1 MSSVAELRLQTWDA
15 GEHAPAA
22 TALRFSG
29 STATAEVRCL
39 PGASALHVA
48 VSNGDGVR
56 LRAEVSAEPDEVV
69 RLRFELEDGGVLHL
83 SSHGRSIL
91 HLPADVRYAPLAP
104 IRPAPVPAPLDVAIV
119 VDGTTRTWS
128 EADGAT
134 RLLDQKERWSEHVE
148 KLVRFVD
155 RIAEGRNCR
164 CTVIAFG
171 DQDPPAVTAHDLR
184 PHYLLHPDADGR
196 VFQRFDA
203 ERLRDRLVS
212 LTSTPGAD
220 FVDATADA
228 LDACVH
234 LSWRRDSRRLV
245 IVTGD
250 SPGAS
255 LLHPLPKGA
264 DLCVRRFDVDTRALE
279 LHRNGVE
286 VLTIYHPPPSAL
298 LTLRRELLTSTRE
311 QYERLAS
318 LRELA
323 FTDSSFDPELAAAPF
338 RERSTAIAR
347 GAALGELVRAAA
359 SSRRSVRPES

>member
-1 MSSVAELRLQTWDA
+1 MSSAPELRLQTWDA

-22 TALRFSG
+22 TPLRFSG
-29 STATAEVRCL
+29 AIATADVRCL

-69 RLRFELEDGGVLHL
+69 PLRFELEDGGVLQL

-91 HLPADVRYAPLAP
+91 HLPADVRYEPLAP
-104 IRPAPVPAPLDVAIV
+104 IRPAAAPAPLDVAIV
-119 VDGTTRTWS
+119 VDGTTRFWP
-128 EADGAT
+128 EAEAAAT

-155 RIAEGRNCR
+155 RIGEGRNCR
-164 CTVIAFG
+164 ATVIAFG
-171 DQDPPAVTAHDLR
+171 DQEPPAVTARDLQ
-184 PHYLLHPDADGR
+184 PHYLLFPDEDNR

-203 ERLRDRLVS
+203 ERLRDLLINLPS
-212 LTSTPGAD
+212 SPGAD

-228 LDACVH
+228 LDACAH
-234 LSWRRDSRRLV
+234 LSWRKDSRRLV

-298 LTLRRELLTSTRE
+298 LALRSELLASTRE

-323 FTDSSFDPELAAAPF
+323 FTSASFDPESAASRF
-338 RERSTAIAR
+338 GERSSAIAR

-359 SSRRSVRPES
+359 SSRRPQ